1 MEETIV
7 VRCNHCEYMT
17 TDLDIEKCPN
27 CGQTDALMDMS
38 IETIVLQNN
47 MNIPQGNT

>member
-1 MEETIV
+1 MEETIA

-27 CGQTDALMDMS
+27 CGKEDALMDMS

-47 MNIPQGNT
+47 ANIPQGNT